1 MTENGEKESELA
13 KPFIPSE
20 NEVNMTLPIIYI
32 KILSFTSGSLR
43 SYYSFLQQVFV
54 QYVAPSF

>member
-20 NEVNMTLPIIYI
+20 NEVNCLHRDFIIY
-32 KILSFTSGSLR
+32 LR
-43 SYYSFLQQVFV
+43 
-54 QYVAPSF
+54 